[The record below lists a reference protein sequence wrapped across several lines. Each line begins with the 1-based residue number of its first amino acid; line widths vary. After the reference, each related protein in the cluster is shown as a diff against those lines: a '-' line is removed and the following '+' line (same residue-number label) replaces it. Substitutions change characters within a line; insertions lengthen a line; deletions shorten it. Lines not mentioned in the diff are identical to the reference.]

1 MLNRSG
7 WVFVPCPLVFSFVSA
22 TMSPMDNEKP
32 SETIPTDLK
41 LTHDG
46 YFRETFQ
53 THRIAKAALK
63 KVLPKA
69 TIPQLDLDGLTVVER
84 QRSDAVFKELSADV
98 IYKVPVKE
106 TKEYVNF
113 FVVMEHK
120 SFQDYQT
127 IFQLWGYVYRICYQE
142 FVSAKKR
149 GEDMATYRLP
159 PIVAIIVF
167 HGRSEFKGKT
177 ELAEWFL
184 PLPGLEPYLPRLQAV
199 LFDLSTV
206 DDDDPILNDPEVP
219 ELKVVLMVLKTV
231 FRKDV
236 VLKVTDV
243 LRALKPHS
251 DDPTTRRI
259 ILATWIYLTNNAK
272 HLQRDFEL
280 FLGTVQE
287 VVGEKVMPT
296 MVEIW
301 QEEGAVKTGRNMVLK
316 AIRKKFSQ
324 VPQEIEAAVLAMSD
338 PIALESLLEHALD
351 SGTLDEFSTALK

>member
-1 MLNRSG
+1 
-7 WVFVPCPLVFSFVSA
+7 
-22 TMSPMDNEKP
+22 MDNEKP
-32 SETIPTDLK
+32 SETIPADLK

-53 THRIAKAALK
+53 THRIARAALK

-69 TIPQLDLDGLTVVER
+69 TIPHLDLDGLTVVER

-98 IYKVPVKE
+98 IYKVPVKG

-120 SFQDYQT
+120 SRQDYQT
-127 IFQLWGYVYRICYQE
+127 VFQLWGYVYRVCYQE
-142 FVSAKKR
+142 FLAAKKQ
-149 GEDMATYRLP
+149 GEDMASYRLP

-167 HGRSEFKGKT
+167 HGRSAFKGVT

-199 LFDLSTV
+199 LFDLSTIN
-206 DDDDPILNDPEVP
+206 DDDPILNDPDVP
-219 ELKVVLMVLKTV
+219 ELKVVFMVLKTV

-236 VLKVTDV
+236 VMKVSEV

-259 ILATWIYLTNNAK
+259 IIATWIYLTNNAE
-272 HLQRDFEL
+272 HLRRDFET

-287 VVGEKVMPT
+287 VTGEKDMPT

-301 QEEGAVKTGRNMVLK
+301 KAEGKAQQGRSMVL
-316 AIRKKFSQ
+316 
-324 VPQEIEAAVLAMSD
+324 AVLGARFKNIPDEVERAILAITD
-338 PIALESLLEHALD
+338 PVALESWAAHAATCQSVEEFAEALE
-351 SGTLDEFSTALK
+351 